1 MNDGLAPSF
10 IAHIIC
16 PSNASRN
23 KLSSRGIIVNFAE
36 TLERMTDRVD
46 GCAAVVLLGL
56 DGIPIERAVI
66 DIDPALDIELI
77 ATEFSTLVRRGQ
89 RTADDTALGDL
100 NELVLATDRMTFV
113 IRPITSEYFLLL
125 ALNPGAN
132 VGRARFELRK
142 AQLEMEAE
150 FTI

>member
-1 MNDGLAPSF
+1 
-10 IAHIIC
+10 
-16 PSNASRN
+16 
-23 KLSSRGIIVNFAE
+23 VNFAE

>member
-1 MNDGLAPSF
+1 M
-10 IAHIIC
+10 
-16 PSNASRN
+16 
-23 KLSSRGIIVNFAE
+23 NFAE